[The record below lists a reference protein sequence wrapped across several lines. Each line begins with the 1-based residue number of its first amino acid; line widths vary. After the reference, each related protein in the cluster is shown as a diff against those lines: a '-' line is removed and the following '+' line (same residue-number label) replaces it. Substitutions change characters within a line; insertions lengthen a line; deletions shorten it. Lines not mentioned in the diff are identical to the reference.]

1 MNNIVEKW
9 LFALFQGSAATVYR
23 WGGQIY
29 NLLLLNFLSISC
41 TKNHK
46 NRMVFDATQMSQPT
60 AAFIK
65 KNHLFS
71 CKIPSLSLT
80 FCHFGVRQVNKT
92 RNNRLVGSYV
102 LNNCAKCDA
111 KIFTHFWEIAVFVL
125 GHFILTHPVGG
136 TTSLQISWCLA

>member
-1 MNNIVEKW
+1 
-9 LFALFQGSAATVYR
+9 
-23 WGGQIY
+23 
-29 NLLLLNFLSISC
+29 
-41 TKNHK
+41 
-46 NRMVFDATQMSQPT
+46 MVFDATQMSQPT

-102 LNNCAKCDA
+102 LNKRAKFDVKYSSICGISE
-111 KIFTHFWEIAVFVL
+111 KLRFSCW
-125 GHFILTHPVGG
+125 GILF
-136 TTSLQISWCLA
+136 